1 VRSPLLRRA
10 AAVTVLAL
18 CAVYAVLP
26 PARGQE
32 RFVDQVINRETV
44 QSMRAGAG
52 YYPAMDKAL
61 RRHGGAV
68 SSVRAFRMPT
78 VFLLW
83 RVLPGPRAV
92 WLLFVGLVAVT
103 ALMFLDLT
111 SAPFIVPFVAW
122 YLLNAARPHI
132 GGALVDQDMIVELWV
147 VPLAAGVLW
156 AWRRTR
162 WGLAAG
168 LAAAATLVRELAA
181 GLVAGGLLAAQ
192 VLRRPRWPW
201 LAAGAAVVAGV
212 GVHSALASGHLVAHG
227 SEIALLGTGG
237 PDRVATMMGVGMRHP
252 LVLGPL
258 IWALAVGRLATDREL
273 RLLFL
278 FYITLPLTGFLV
290 GRDYWGFM
298 VAPFSILWAGEAVV
312 AIAEKFLT
320 GRRPRAAR
328 DDAPPARTSVLRRS

>member
-1 VRSPLLRRA
+1 
-10 AAVTVLAL
+10 VLAL

-44 QSMRAGAG
+44 HSMRAGAG

-61 RRHGGAV
+61 RRHGGPV

-78 VFLLW
+78 LFLLW

-103 ALMFLDLT
+103 AFLFLDLT
-111 SAPFIVPFVAW
+111 SAPVIVPFVAW

-132 GGALVDQDMIVELWV
+132 GGAWVDQDLIVELWV
-147 VPLAAGVLW
+147 VPLVAGMW
-156 AWRRTR
+156 WMWRRTK
-162 WGLAAG
+162 WGGAAALAAG
-168 LAAAATLVRELAA
+168 ATLVRELAA

-201 LAAGAAVVAGV
+201 LAAGGAVVAGLV
-212 GVHSALASGHLVAHG
+212 LQSALAASRLVAHG
-227 SEIALLGTGG
+227 NEIALLGTGG
-237 PDRVATMMGVGMRHP
+237 PDRVATMMGVGLRHP
-252 LVLGPL
+252 LILGPL
-258 IWALAVGRLATDREL
+258 VWILAVGRLATDREL

-278 FYITLPLTGFLV
+278 FYVTLPLTGFLV

-298 VAPFSILWAGEAVV
+298 VVPFSILWAGEAVFALGERIV
-312 AIAEKFLT
+312 S
-320 GRRPRAAR
+320 GRRAGGQPVRTSG
-328 DDAPPARTSVLRRS
+328 PARP

>member
-1 VRSPLLRRA
+1 VRRA
-10 AAVTVLAL
+10 AAVSVLAL

-52 YYPAMDKAL
+52 YYPAMDRAL
-61 RRHGGAV
+61 RHHGGAV

-103 ALMFLDLT
+103 AFLFLDLT
-111 SAPFIVPFVAW
+111 AAPVIVPFVAW

-132 GGALVDQDMIVELWV
+132 GGAWVDQDLIVELWV
-147 VPLAAGVLW
+147 VPLAAGVW
-156 AWRRTR
+156 WMWRRTR
-162 WGLAAG
+162 WGGAAA

-181 GLVAGGLLAAQ
+181 GLVAGGLLAAHF
-192 VLRRPRWPW
+192 LRRPRWPW
-201 LAAGAAVVAGV
+201 LAAGGAVLAGLALQ
-212 GVHSALASGHLVAHG
+212 SALTSSHLVAHG
-227 SEIALLGTGG
+227 NEIALFGTGG
-237 PDRVATMMGVGMRHP
+237 PDRVATMMGVGLRHP
-252 LVLGPL
+252 LILGPL
-258 IWALAVGRLATDREL
+258 VWILAVGRLATDREL

-278 FYITLPLTGFLV
+278 F
-290 GRDYWGFM
+290 
-298 VAPFSILWAGEAVV
+298 
-312 AIAEKFLT
+312 
-320 GRRPRAAR
+320 
-328 DDAPPARTSVLRRS
+328 

>member
-1 VRSPLLRRA
+1 
-10 AAVTVLAL
+10 VLAL

-44 QSMRAGAG
+44 HSMRAGAG

-61 RRHGGAV
+61 RRHGGPV

-78 VFLLW
+78 LFLLW

-103 ALMFLDLT
+103 AFLFLDLT
-111 SAPFIVPFVAW
+111 SAPVIVPFVAW

-132 GGALVDQDMIVELWV
+132 GGAWVDQDLIVELWV
-147 VPLAAGVLW
+147 VPLAAGVW
-156 AWRRTR
+156 WMWRRTQ
-162 WGLAAG
+162 WGGAAA

-201 LAAGAAVVAGV
+201 LAAGGAVVAGLAV
-212 GVHSALASGHLVAHG
+212 QSALTSSHLVAHG
-227 SEIALLGTGG
+227 TEIALLGTGG
-237 PDRVATMMGVGMRHP
+237 PDRVATMMGVGLRHP
-252 LVLGPL
+252 LLLGPL
-258 IWALAVGRLATDREL
+258 VWILAVSRLATDREL

-278 FYITLPLTGFLV
+278 FYVTLPVTGFLV

-298 VAPFSILWAGEAVV
+298 VVPFSILWAGEAV
-312 AIAEKFLT
+312 IALGERIVT
-320 GRRPRAAR
+320 GLRAA
-328 DDAPPARTSVLRRS
+328 DPAVRTSDSAHP

>member
-1 VRSPLLRRA
+1 MARRA
-10 AAVTVLAL
+10 AGVVVLVL
-18 CAVYAVLP
+18 CALYAVLP

-61 RRHGGAV
+61 RHHGGPV
-68 SSVRAFRMPT
+68 SSVRGFRMPT
-78 VFLLW
+78 IFLLW

-103 ALMFLDLT
+103 AFLFLDVT
-111 SAPFIVPFVAW
+111 SAPVIVPFVAW
-122 YLLNAARPHI
+122 YMLNAARPHI
-132 GGALVDQDMIVELWV
+132 GGAWVDQDLIVELWV
-147 VPLAAGVLW
+147 VPFAAGVLW
-156 AWRRTR
+156 LWRRTR
-162 WGLAAG
+162 WGP
-168 LAAAATLVRELAA
+168 AAALTAVATIVRELAA

-201 LAAGAAVVAGV
+201 LVAAGAVVAGFAI
-212 GVHSALASGHLVAHG
+212 HSTLASSHLVAHG

-237 PDRVATMMGVGMRHP
+237 PDRVATMMGVGLRHP
-252 LVLGPL
+252 LILGPL
-258 IWALAVGRLATDREL
+258 VWVLAVGRLATDREL

-278 FYITLPLTGFLV
+278 FYVTLPLTGFLV

-298 VAPFSILWAGEAVV
+298 VVPFSILWAGEAVV
-312 AIAEKFLT
+312 MTAHAARE
-320 GRRPRAAR
+320 RAALAGR
-328 DDAPPARTSVLRRS
+328 AG

>member
-1 VRSPLLRRA
+1 
-10 AAVTVLAL
+10 VLAV

-52 YYPAMDKAL
+52 YYAAMDKAL
-61 RRHGGAV
+61 RRHGGPV
-68 SSVRAFRMPT
+68 SSVRAFRMPM
-78 VFLLW
+78 VFLVW
-83 RVLPGPRAV
+83 RILPGPRAI

-103 ALMFLDLT
+103 ALLFLDLT
-111 SAPFIVPFVAW
+111 SAPIIVPFVAW

-132 GGALVDQDMIVELWV
+132 GGAWVDQDLIVELWV
-147 VPLAAGVLW
+147 VPFAAGVLW

-162 WGLAAG
+162 WGTAAVLAAV
-168 LAAAATLVRELAA
+168 ATLVRELAA
-181 GLVAGGLLAAQ
+181 GLVAGGLLAAH

-201 LAAGAAVVAGV
+201 LAAAAAVAV
-212 GVHSALASGHLVAHG
+212 GLLLHSASASSHLVAHG

-237 PDRVATMMGVGMRHP
+237 PDRVATMMGVGLRHP
-252 LVLGPL
+252 LVLGPVV
-258 IWALAVGRLATDREL
+258 WVLAVGRLAFDREL

-278 FYITLPLTGFLV
+278 FYVTLPLIGFLV

-298 VAPFSILWAGEAVV
+298 VVPFSILWAGEAVV
-312 AIAEKFLT
+312 WLARRAVRE
-320 GRRPRAAR
+320 GRSSGEPDGDRQAR
-328 DDAPPARTSVLRRS
+328 ISVLRRS